1 LNPKTKKILSNLL
14 FAALAV
20 GLSWLIIRRIDLQR
34 TLAAL
39 QSSDLF
45 WVGLAAASTLLAHFF
60 RSYRWNHLLEP
71 LGYRMNNRRT
81 YYAVL
86 TGYLVNAGTSR
97 GGEVVRCA
105 LLAKS
110 EKVPF
115 EILVGTVITERVV
128 DLLMLMLT
136 FSAALLFEFSYLF
149 SYVDRNIWTPV
160 FNTIGWAGIAALAMG
175 GIAGLA
181 LLWRWNHKRNLK
193 AEAKEGGLL
202 SRFTG
207 GLRSIFKLQQPF
219 IFLLLSI
226 GIWAGYAFSAWC
238 LMKALPETAHLWI
251 TAGLSIVLFSAIGI
265 SIPAPAGLGIVFP
278 IAHGIQE
285 VYGIAEPAANNYALL
300 NLAFS
305 NALMIV
311 GGAIAYGLLW
321 WELQRM
327 NNDEP
332 AGI

>member
-115 EILVGTVITERVV
+115 EILVGTVI
-128 DLLMLMLT
+128 
-136 FSAALLFEFSYLF
+136 
-149 SYVDRNIWTPV
+149 
-160 FNTIGWAGIAALAMG
+160 
-175 GIAGLA
+175 
-181 LLWRWNHKRNLK
+181 
-193 AEAKEGGLL
+193 
-202 SRFTG
+202 
-207 GLRSIFKLQQPF
+207 
-219 IFLLLSI
+219 
-226 GIWAGYAFSAWC
+226 
-238 LMKALPETAHLWI
+238 
-251 TAGLSIVLFSAIGI
+251 
-265 SIPAPAGLGIVFP
+265 
-278 IAHGIQE
+278 
-285 VYGIAEPAANNYALL
+285 
-300 NLAFS
+300 
-305 NALMIV
+305 
-311 GGAIAYGLLW
+311 
-321 WELQRM
+321 
-327 NNDEP
+327 
-332 AGI
+332 